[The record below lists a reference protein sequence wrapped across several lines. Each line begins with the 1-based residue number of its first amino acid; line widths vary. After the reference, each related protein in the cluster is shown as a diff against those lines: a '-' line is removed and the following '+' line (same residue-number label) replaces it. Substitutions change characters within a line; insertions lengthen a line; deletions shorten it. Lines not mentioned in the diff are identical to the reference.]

1 MAENKYVIFK
11 LNEEHYGID
20 IMKVREVT
28 DAKQSTK
35 VPNTPSFV
43 EGIINLR
50 GDITPIINLK
60 RKFMLPVNV
69 VNDAR
74 VIVLSVNEKLVGFQ
88 VDDAS
93 QVLTIEDSDIDA
105 PPDII
110 TGEQRKYIQGIGK
123 VDDRIVIILDLEK
136 VLTDREKEEL
146 ANMES

>member
-93 QVLTIEDSDIDA
+93 QVLTIEDSDIDD

>member
-60 RKFMLPVNV
+60 KKFMLPVNL

-74 VIVLSVNEKLVGFQ
+74 VIVLSVNQKLVGFQ

-93 QVLTIEDSDIDA
+93 QVLTIDDSDIES
-105 PPDII
+105 PPEII

-123 VDDRIVIILDLEK
+123 VDERIVIILDLEK

>member
-1 MAENKYVIFK
+1 
-11 LNEEHYGID
+11 
-20 IMKVREVT
+20 
-28 DAKQSTK
+28 
-35 VPNTPSFV
+35 
-43 EGIINLR
+43 
-50 GDITPIINLK
+50 
-60 RKFMLPVNV
+60 MLPVNV